1 MGGLVDRIVCE
12 SCAEETDEDALMEVT
27 KIDKCPMRIV
37 HVDLDAFFAA
47 VEVRDNPELA
57 GKPLIIGALPSERG
71 VVSTCSYEARK
82 YGVRSAMSIK
92 DAYRRCPHGIYMH
105 PSMHK
110 YKEASQQVH
119 KIWSD
124 YTDICEYVSLDE
136 GFMDVTGS
144 EHLFGG
150 AANIGH
156 EIKRRTLEDV
166 GLTCS
171 VGIGFSMMSAKLA
184 SEEDKPDG
192 FFEIPTPQA
201 LRNLIIDR
209 SVRTIYGVG
218 AKTAGELQRIGIA
231 SVRHIYDNPQGVV
244 ALLGNH
250 GKQII
255 ELADGID
262 HRKVTSSS
270 EVKSIGTEQ
279 TFQQD
284 TTDFGYLKDVLLLTA
299 QKLSFDVKLK
309 GIYAHTITLKVT
321 YADMKSITRSKS
333 GDATNG
339 AQTIYETAA
348 ALLDKIERRPIRL
361 IGITLSNFTT
371 SPNMQMSLFDAGEG
385 WPFPSGTVRPCIRDE
400 QKIKLDDAL
409 LRLQKKYG
417 RSIVKT
423 ASVLDAEKRIGM

>member
-1 MGGLVDRIVCE
+1 
-12 SCAEETDEDALMEVT
+12 
-27 KIDKCPMRIV
+27 MRIV

-47 VEVRDNPELA
+47 VEVRDNPDLA

-105 PSMHK
+105 PNMHK

-119 KIWSD
+119 EIWSD

-150 AANIGH
+150 AAAIGH
-156 EIKRRTLEDV
+156 EIKRRTLDTV

-192 FFEIPTPQA
+192 FFEILTQQA
-201 LRNLIIDR
+201 LRDLIVDR
-209 SVRTIYGVG
+209 TVRTIYGVG
-218 AKTAGELQRIGIA
+218 AKTADELQRIGITT
-231 SVRHIYDNPQGVV
+231 VRNIYENPQGVI

-262 HRKVTSSS
+262 HRKVTPSS

-284 TTDFGYLKDVLLLTA
+284 TTDFSYLKDVLLLTA

-333 GDATNG
+333 GDATNN

-348 ALLDKIERRPIRL
+348 TLMDKIERRPIRL
-361 IGITLSNFTT
+361 VGITLSNFTT
-371 SPNMQMSLFDAGEG
+371 SPNMQMSLFDNGEG
-385 WPFPSGTVRPCIRDE
+385 E
-400 QKIKLDDAL
+400 QKSKLDDAL
-409 LRLQKKYG
+409 LNLQKKYG
-417 RSIVKT
+417 RNIVKT
-423 ASVLDAEKRIGM
+423 ASVLSAEKRIGENDD

>member
-1 MGGLVDRIVCE
+1 MQ
-12 SCAEETDEDALMEVT
+12 
-27 KIDKCPMRIV
+27 IV

-47 VEVRDNPELA
+47 VEVRDNPDLA
-57 GKPLIIGALPSERG
+57 GKPLIIGALPNERG

-82 YGVRSAMSIK
+82 YGIRSAMSIK

-105 PSMHK
+105 PNMYK
-110 YKEASQQVH
+110 YKEASRQVH

-150 AANIGH
+150 ATNIGH
-156 EIKRRTLEDV
+156 EIKRRTLETV

-192 FFEIPTPQA
+192 FFEILTPQA
-201 LRNLIIDR
+201 LRDLIIDR
-209 SVRTIYGVG
+209 NVRTIYGVG
-218 AKTAGELQRIGIA
+218 AKTADELQRIGIMT
-231 SVRHIYDNPQGVV
+231 VRHIYENPQGVV

-262 HRKVTSSS
+262 HRKVTPSSDA
-270 EVKSIGTEQ
+270 KSIGTEQ

-284 TTDFGYLKDVLLLTA
+284 TTDFAYLKDVLLLTA

-309 GIYAHTITLKVT
+309 GIYAHTITIKIT

-333 GDATNG
+333 GDATNK
-339 AQTIYETAA
+339 AQIIYETAA
-348 ALLDKIERRPIRL
+348 ALMDKFERYPIRL
-361 IGITLSNFTT
+361 VGITLSNFTT
-371 SPNMQMSLFDAGEG
+371 SPNMQMSLFDNGEN
-385 WPFPSGTVRPCIRDE
+385 E
-400 QKIKLDDAL
+400 QKSKLDDAL
-409 LRLQKKYG
+409 LNLQKKYG

-423 ASVLDAEKRIGM
+423 ASVLGAEKRIGENDG

>member
-1 MGGLVDRIVCE
+1 
-12 SCAEETDEDALMEVT
+12 
-27 KIDKCPMRIV
+27 MRIV

-105 PSMHK
+105 PNMYK

-150 AANIGH
+150 AAAIGH
-156 EIKRRTLEDV
+156 EIKRRTVETV

-201 LRNLIIDR
+201 LRELIIDR

-218 AKTAGELQRIGIA
+218 AKTADELQRIGITT
-231 SVRHIYDNPQGVV
+231 VRHIYENPQDVV

-262 HRKVTSSS
+262 HRKVTPSS
-270 EVKSIGTEQ
+270 EAKSIGTEQ

-284 TTDFGYLKDVLLLTA
+284 TMDFAYLKDVLLLTA

-309 GIYAHTITLKVT
+309 DIYAHTITLKVT

-333 GDATNG
+333 GGATNN

-348 ALLDKIERRPIRL
+348 ALMDKIERRSIRL

-371 SPNMQMSLFDAGEG
+371 SPNMQMSLFDAGE
-385 WPFPSGTVRPCIRDE
+385 DE
-400 QKIKLDDAL
+400 QKSKLEDAL
-409 LRLQKKYG
+409 LKLQKKYG

-423 ASVLDAEKRIGM
+423 ASVLGAEKRIGESDD